1 MRAVRNM
8 GGFQIVHGRITT
20 FGDSN
25 HDSPPES
32 DDWCDDSFFSK
43 VIQMFLSLSKRLK
56 SDS

>member
-8 GGFQIVHGRITT
+8 GGLHGRITT
-20 FGDSN
+20 FGISN